1 VSEVPQLEN
10 GYLRIANELY
20 EKIVLF
26 PFSKRELLIVLAVI
40 RKTYGYGK
48 KRDDISLS
56 QLHDLTNLD
65 TAHISRAL
73 NDLVKRKVLLKQQGQ
88 YAHVLE
94 LNKKY
99 NEWKLLPKEQRVLP
113 KQQPIAETAIEGL
126 PKQQEK
132 GCQNSNLAIAETAT
146 TKDNSKRQLQ
156 KTIPKDSSS
165 GQTAP
170 TWKAYK
176 DAYFIRYGVDPI
188 RNAKVNGQIA
198 QFIKRVPVNEAPHI
212 ASHYVK
218 QNGFYAD
225 RMHPVDFM
233 LKDAEKLR
241 TEWATGK
248 TAGRKDGYAEFL
260 QDPARGAI

>member
-1 VSEVPQLEN
+1 VSESPQLED
-10 GYLRIANELY
+10 GYIRIANKLY
-20 EKIVLF
+20 EEIILF
-26 PFSKRELLIVLAVI
+26 PFSKRELLVVLAVI

-48 KRDDISLS
+48 KDDDMTMTQLS
-56 QLHDLTNLD
+56 KLTGIQRTHIGETVSELHDKN
-65 TAHISRAL
+65 
-73 NDLVKRKVLLKQQGQ
+73 VLLIRDGYHGKVIGLSKN
-88 YAHVLE
+88 YK
-94 LNKKY
+94 N
-99 NEWKLLPKEQRVLP
+99 WKRRPKTVHRPKTVTAPSQNGNSTVP
-113 KQQPIAETAIEGL
+113 KQDADV
-126 PKQQEK
+126 PKTVHTI
-132 GCQNSNLAIAETAT
+132 NNP
-146 TKDNSKRQLQ
+146 KRQLQ
-156 KTIPKDSSS
+156 KTTTKDSSS

-176 DAYFIRYGVDPI
+176 DAYFIRYGVDPV

-198 QFIKRVPVNEAPHI
+198 QFIKRVPANEAPHI

-248 TAGRKDGYAEFL
+248 TAGRKDGYTEFL